1 MRSRVLLLSCEHGG
15 ARVPA
20 PYWHLFRSRRAREAL
35 GSHRGSDLGALALAR
50 SLSRSL
56 GAPLRSS
63 KTTRLLVDLNRSVGH
78 RRVFSELS
86 RALGQ
91 AEREALLDR
100 YYFPYRMG
108 IESWIEGQVRGGH
121 QVVHIGVH
129 SFASKLGGLA
139 RNADIGLLY
148 DPSRRT
154 ERVFCQTW
162 QAALGMVDPSLRVRR
177 NYPYLGKADG
187 LTTHLRTSFG
197 PREYLGIELE
207 ANQALLGT
215 AQGRRRAAK
224 SISESLQISVGGRR
238 QKRSSL

>member
-15 ARVPA
+15 VRVPA
-20 PYWHLFRSRRAREAL
+20 PYRHLFRSHSAREAL

-50 SLSRSL
+50 SLRRSL
-56 GAPLRSS
+56 GAPLRWS
-63 KTTRLLVDLNRSVGH
+63 TVTRLLVDLNRSVGH
-78 RRVFSELS
+78 PRVFSEFS
-86 RALGQ
+86 RAIGQ
-91 AEREALLDR
+91 AEREAVLAR

-108 IESWIEGQVRGGH
+108 IESWIEGQVRRGH
-121 QVVHIGVH
+121 QVLHLGVH
-129 SFASKLGGLA
+129 SFASELNGLT

-154 ERVFCQTW
+154 ERVFCQSW
-162 QAALGMVDPSLRVRR
+162 QAAFGTVDPSLRVRR

-187 LTTHLRTSFG
+187 LTTHLRALFG
-197 PREYLGIELE
+197 PRQYLGIELE

-224 SISESLQISVGGRR
+224 SVGESLRITTSAR
-238 QKRSSL
+238 